1 MKERVL
7 VTGACGFV
15 GKVVCRRLIES
26 GYIPR
31 AGLRDAKQ
39 WPALQAAT
47 HGLTEFAV
55 LGDLGANP
63 DLRPAFANVSAVV
76 HLAARV
82 HQARDDAADPM
93 TEYRRTNVDGTR
105 EIALAAAEQGI
116 RRMIFVS
123 TVKVNGESTCG
134 NGFTEDDP
142 PNPED
147 WYSISK
153 WEAEEVLRSTG
164 ARTGLEVVIVRPPL
178 IYGPEVRANFYALVK
193 FAHQFA
199 HRGIPIPLPDT
210 NNRRSLLGVENLA
223 DFLVRCIGHPKAAN
237 QTFMVSDG
245 EDVSTRELIVLLA
258 RALGRPARFLPAPAL
273 ALRMAAKLAGKEPAL
288 NRLLGSLAVDSGK
301 ARQTLGWTPPATL
314 DEGLAATAHWYLN
327 RLKRQG

>member
-1 MKERVL
+1 MTERVL
-7 VTGACGFV
+7 VTGASGFA
-15 GKVVCRRLIES
+15 GRVVCRRLIES
-26 GYIPR
+26 GYTPR

-39 WPALQAAT
+39 WSGLQAAT
-47 HGLTEFAV
+47 RGLTEFAF
-55 LGDLGANP
+55 LGGLGVNSDLG
-63 DLRPAFANVSAVV
+63 PAFADVSAVV

-82 HQARDDAADPM
+82 HQVRDDAADPM
-93 TEYRRTNVDGTR
+93 KEYRRTNVDGTR
-105 EIALAAAEQGI
+105 EIALAAVEQGV
-116 RRMIFVS
+116 RRMVFVS

-134 NGFTEDDP
+134 NRFTEDDP
-142 PNPED
+142 PSPQD

-153 WEAEEVLRSTG
+153 WEAEEVLRSIS
-164 ARTGLEVVIVRPPL
+164 AKTGLEVVIVRPPL

-223 DFLVRCIGHPKAAN
+223 DFLVRCISHPKAAN

-245 EDVSTRELIVLLA
+245 EDVSTRELIVRLA
-258 RALGRPARFLPAPAL
+258 GALGRPARFLPVPGL
-273 ALRMAAKLAGKEPAL
+273 GLRMAAKVAGKEPAL

-301 ARQTLGWTPPATL
+301 ARRTLGWRPPATL
-314 DEGLAATAHWYLN
+314 DEGLAATARWYLD
-327 RLKRQG
+327 RLKERG